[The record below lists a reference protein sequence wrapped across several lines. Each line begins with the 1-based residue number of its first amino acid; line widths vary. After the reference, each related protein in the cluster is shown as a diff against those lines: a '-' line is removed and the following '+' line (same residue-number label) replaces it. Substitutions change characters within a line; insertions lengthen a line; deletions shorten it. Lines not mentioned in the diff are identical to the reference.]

1 MVWSPFPVTELGPH
15 GAPDAGPLPK
25 APEKQCPIFYLLEK
39 RVSSH
44 HLGVR
49 ESSLF
54 FSRSFNA
61 LEKSLLCFKN
71 STRSKMAQGH
81 QPSTRQS
88 LRPSPHAQ
96 LPQRSARLRKAS
108 LSLPMSPH
116 ITPLPV
122 PPFPRLK
129 RGPDKQPLLSLKLLE
144 SCPSLPSNTRRP
156 KISPSAEEPKNC
168 KPLLWSA
175 KDDNSPGDRRL
186 FVRCIILQP
195 LKLITDPRQKQT
207 VKAVTVLEEHICI
220 QKSRQDLFIPAS

>member
-1 MVWSPFPVTELGPH
+1 MRNLYSVLRTRQ
-15 GAPDAGPLPK
+15 GAKWPKATSPLPDSHY
-25 APEKQCPIFYLLEK
+25 APHLTPSSPSGAHGFERLACRFLGHLTS
-39 RVSSH
+39 RVK
-44 HLGVR
+44 V
-49 ESSLF
+49 
-54 FSRSFNA
+54 
-61 LEKSLLCFKN
+61 
-71 STRSKMAQGH
+71 T
-81 QPSTRQS
+81 
-88 LRPSPHAQ
+88 
-96 LPQRSARLRKAS
+96 
-108 LSLPMSPH
+108 
-116 ITPLPV
+116 PV

-186 FVRCIILQP
+186 FVKCIILQP